1 MKQALAPLTTLPQQA
16 QPGSEFVYGHSTDLL
31 GVIIESISGKNLKE
45 FFETE
50 ITGPLGMIDTH
61 FYIPKSKLS
70 RLAAVYNATDSHIKR
85 ASDTNTAEDYML
97 SQGHYAAGPMQA
109 FSGGAGLVSTASD
122 YSKLLLMLLNQGTLN
137 GTKILSPSSVVEMT
151 SNQIPYID
159 MDWNDGFGY
168 GFALTIGKAGDLK
181 GKTLQYEWG
190 GAYNSK
196 YYVRPEDGVI
206 VIYLTQLI
214 PTSGLKDWEE
224 INAVIKIA
232 LGIAP

>member
-1 MKQALAPLTTLPQQA
+1 
-16 QPGSEFVYGHSTDLL
+16 
-31 GVIIESISGKNLKE
+31 
-45 FFETE
+45 
-50 ITGPLGMIDTH
+50 
-61 FYIPKSKLS
+61 
-70 RLAAVYNATDSHIKR
+70 
-85 ASDTNTAEDYML
+85 
-97 SQGHYAAGPMQA
+97 
-109 FSGGAGLVSTASD
+109 
-122 YSKLLLMLLNQGTLN
+122 MLLNQGTLN
-137 GTKILSPSSVVEMT
+137 GTKILSPASVVEMT
-151 SNQIPYID
+151 SIQIPYID

-168 GFALTIGKAGDLK
+168 GFALTIGKVGDLK

-214 PTSGLKDWEE
+214 PTNGLKDWEE